1 MLCLSALA
9 LSSAIYQWR
18 GGGGPGCGSRAAPG
32 VLWRALLHNRWDV
45 FASAEEHV
53 VWEIAPARLSDG
65 AVVDLWRGT
74 EEVSWAV
81 PEEEAPAHGGRWRSL
96 PLTAE
101 RGEDEE
107 AQFWGALCDEW
118 EARERERVRRAASS
132 GRRSRAGAA
141 EAAEAAAAAA
151 RTVVG
156 FHFYLL
162 AADILPAPA
171 PVKSGSEDDFETLVR
186 AQLARMGYDASALPP
201 GTGAQVAAVAHVA
214 WAKLSALWGG
224 SALAPCGLRVY
235 QDGFHGNLL
244 LPVGITCIEAR
255 VKVVEA
261 GMAKPMNWGALTPL
275 AYNDR
280 IKELSALERELAA
293 LKKAGAEA
301 RKEAADAAAA
311 AAGGAG
317 GGGKGAAYGPTRKR
331 LLKAFS
337 CADRASLRLESA
349 PPSEG
354 GGGGWPGGAGRLHG
368 ERGL

>member
-224 SALAPCGLRVY
+224 SA
-235 QDGFHGNLL
+235 
-244 LPVGITCIEAR
+244 
-255 VKVVEA
+255 
-261 GMAKPMNWGALTPL
+261 
-275 AYNDR
+275 
-280 IKELSALERELAA
+280 
-293 LKKAGAEA
+293 
-301 RKEAADAAAA
+301 
-311 AAGGAG
+311 GGAG

-354 GGGGWPGGAGRLHG
+354 GGGGWPDGAPPSEGGGGGWPGGAGRLHG